1 MEVPQYLTIITITIL
16 LRAVKDRMD
25 YNEVVIAGLEQYLGL
40 RSSATK
46 KKGGDGAKP

>member
-1 MEVPQYLTIITITIL
+1 MMEVPQYLTIITIPI

-25 YNEVVIAGLEQYLGL
+25 YSEVVIAGLEQYLGL